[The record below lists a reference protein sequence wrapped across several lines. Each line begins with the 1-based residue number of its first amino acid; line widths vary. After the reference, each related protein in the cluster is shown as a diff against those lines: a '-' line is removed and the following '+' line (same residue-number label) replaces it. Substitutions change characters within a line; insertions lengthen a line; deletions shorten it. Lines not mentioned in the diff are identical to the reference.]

1 MKRGTITFLKVN
13 VFITG
18 IIILALCLFW
28 LPGLAKDSAE
38 MNPEFAH
45 LRFPVL
51 VGLYFT
57 AIPFFLALYQG
68 FKLLIFI
75 GSENAFSGLAVKSLG
90 YIKNCAITIIILYL
104 IGIVLLLSKSALH
117 PGIAIIGFV
126 IIFAT
131 LVISLFSAVLQQLL
145 RSALKI
151 KSENELTV

>member
-1 MKRGTITFLKVN
+1 MRGTVTFLKVN
-13 VFITG
+13 IFIMG

-45 LRFPVL
+45 LRLPVL

-57 AIPFFLALYQG
+57 AIPFFLAMYQA

-75 GSENAFSGLAVKSLG
+75 ESEIAFSELAVITLG
-90 YIKNCAITIIILYL
+90 HIKNCAITIIILYL
-104 IGIVLLLSKSALH
+104 IGIFLLLSQNALH

-126 IIFAT
+126 IIFTT
-131 LVISLFSAVLQQLL
+131 LVISLFTAVLQQLL
-145 RSALKI
+145 TSALKLI
-151 KSENELTV
+151 TENELTV